1 MLKVIHNPLTKNYK
15 ELKKLILG
23 HDFPWYWNNMTS
35 MKIGEG
41 YKNNGYYH
49 HCFLKRP
56 DEDMLFSS
64 PQSPYINQVYTVVQE
79 ILKFNNISCN
89 VLYRMGANCDHATE
103 SGDPDQPHYD
113 HEFPHKNLLIYFS
126 DTNGGYT
133 MVDDERYDGEE
144 NDIIIFDG
152 LHYNKPPSK
161 GRRIVLITT
170 FI

>member
-1 MLKVIHNPLTKNYK
+1 
-15 ELKKLILG
+15 
-23 HDFPWYWNNMTS
+23 
-35 MKIGEG
+35 
-41 YKNNGYYH
+41 
-49 HCFLKRP
+49 
-56 DEDMLFSS
+56 
-64 PQSPYINQVYTVVQE
+64 
-79 ILKFNNISCN
+79 
-89 VLYRMGANCDHATE
+89 MGANCDHATE

-144 NDIIIFDG
+144 NDVIIFDG